1 MALNCRNLKISRS
14 VLYMKIEK
22 MTLVEILLL
31 QDAIDGQLKKIR
43 RDLVKE
49 QVQVVNDLLTQ
60 VAEAVNELE
69 CRVADY
75 NDTLHLYEEP
85 IQVSQNIKRLNDKDQ
100 FIRIIL

>member
-1 MALNCRNLKISRS
+1 M
-14 VLYMKIEK
+14 LYMKIEK
-22 MTLVEILLL
+22 MTLVELLLL
-31 QDAIDGQLKKIR
+31 QDAIDEQLKKIR

-85 IQVSQNIKRLNDKDQ
+85 IQVSQNIKRLNDEDQ

>member
-1 MALNCRNLKISRS
+1 
-14 VLYMKIEK
+14 MKIEK
-22 MTLVEILLL
+22 MTLVELLML
-31 QDAIDGQLKKIR
+31 QDTIDEQLKKIR

-85 IQVSQNIKRLNDKDQ
+85 IQVSQNIKRLNDEDQ

>member
-1 MALNCRNLKISRS
+1 
-14 VLYMKIEK
+14 MKIEK
-22 MTLVEILLL
+22 MTLVELLLL
-31 QDAIDGQLKKIR
+31 QDAIDEQLKKIR
-43 RDLVKE
+43 RDSVKE

-60 VAEAVNELE
+60 VAEAANELE

-85 IQVSQNIKRLNDKDQ
+85 IQISQNNKLLNDKDQ

>member
-1 MALNCRNLKISRS
+1 M
-14 VLYMKIEK
+14 LYMKIEK
-22 MTLVEILLL
+22 MTLVELLLL
-31 QDAIDGQLKKIR
+31 QDAIDEQLKKIR

-85 IQVSQNIKRLNDKDQ
+85 IQISQNIKRLNDKDQ

>member
-1 MALNCRNLKISRS
+1 
-14 VLYMKIEK
+14 MKIEK
-22 MTLVEILLL
+22 MTLVELLLL
-31 QDAIDGQLKKIR
+31 QDAIDEQLKNIR

-85 IQVSQNIKRLNDKDQ
+85 IQISQNIKRLNDKDQ

>member
-1 MALNCRNLKISRS
+1 
-14 VLYMKIEK
+14 MKIEK
-22 MTLVEILLL
+22 MTLVELLLL
-31 QDAIDGQLKKIR
+31 QDAIDEHLKKIR

-49 QVQVVNDLLTQ
+49 QVKVVNDLLTQ

-85 IQVSQNIKRLNDKDQ
+85 IQISQNIKRLNDKDQ

>member
-1 MALNCRNLKISRS
+1 
-14 VLYMKIEK
+14 MKIEK
-22 MTLVEILLL
+22 MTLVELLLL
-31 QDAIDGQLKKIR
+31 QDSIDEQLKKIR

-49 QVQVVNDLLTQ
+49 QVKIVNDLLTQ

-85 IQVSQNIKRLNDKDQ
+85 IQISQNIKRLNDKDQ

>member
-1 MALNCRNLKISRS
+1 
-14 VLYMKIEK
+14 MKIEK
-22 MTLVEILLL
+22 MTLVELLLL
-31 QDAIDGQLKKIR
+31 QDTIDEQLKKIR

-85 IQVSQNIKRLNDKDQ
+85 IQISQNIKRFNDEDQ

>member
-1 MALNCRNLKISRS
+1 
-14 VLYMKIEK
+14 MKIEK
-22 MTLVEILLL
+22 MTLVELLLL
-31 QDAIDGQLKKIR
+31 QDAIDEQLQKIR

-49 QVQVVNDLLTQ
+49 QVKVVNDLLTQ

>member
-1 MALNCRNLKISRS
+1 
-14 VLYMKIEK
+14 MKIEQ
-22 MTLVEILLL
+22 MTLVEILML
-31 QDAIDGQLKKIR
+31 QDAIDEQLQKIR

-85 IQVSQNIKRLNDKDQ
+85 IQISQNIKRLSDKDQ

>member
-1 MALNCRNLKISRS
+1 
-14 VLYMKIEK
+14 MKIEK
-22 MTLVEILLL
+22 MTLVELLLL
-31 QDAIDGQLKKIR
+31 QDTIDEQPKKIR

-85 IQVSQNIKRLNDKDQ
+85 IQVSQNIKRLSDKDQ

>member
-1 MALNCRNLKISRS
+1 
-14 VLYMKIEK
+14 MKIEK
-22 MTLVEILLL
+22 MTLVELLLL
-31 QDAIDGQLKKIR
+31 QDAIDEQLKKIR

-49 QVQVVNDLLTQ
+49 QVQLVNDLLVQ

-75 NDTLHLYEEP
+75 NDTLHLCEEQ
-85 IQVSQNIKRLNDKDQ
+85 IQISQNIKRLNDEDQ

>member
-1 MALNCRNLKISRS
+1 
-14 VLYMKIEK
+14 MKIEK
-22 MTLVEILLL
+22 MTLVELLLL
-31 QDAIDGQLKKIR
+31 QDTIDEQLKKIR

-49 QVQVVNDLLTQ
+49 QVKVVNDLLTQ

>member
-1 MALNCRNLKISRS
+1 
-14 VLYMKIEK
+14 MKIEK
-22 MTLVEILLL
+22 MTLVELLLL
-31 QDAIDGQLKKIR
+31 QDTIDEQLKKIR

-85 IQVSQNIKRLNDKDQ
+85 IQISQNIKRLSDKDQ

>member
-1 MALNCRNLKISRS
+1 
-14 VLYMKIEK
+14 MKIEK
-22 MTLVEILLL
+22 MNLVELLLL
-31 QDAIDGQLKKIR
+31 QDAIDEQLKKIR